1 MHIKKQFVVILLLVI
16 AIGVVASVFMK
27 KQMPADIVLEE
38 EIADLPQKSSI
49 SLDTYLPIVK
59 DNIWH
64 YENKKNDSTLTSWVE
79 FIDND
84 VMQVRFSDGEKSF
97 VKVYI
102 AEEEAIYE
110 VAKVEDV
117 SIKENYT
124 TLRQYKNI
132 VLKLP
137 LVVGNSWVLSDGAV
151 RTISKIGEDYETPIG
166 IQKGIEITTSH
177 DDYKVKEIYA
187 EKIGLIKMD
196 YTSDK
201 TVQNFELTKFEN
213 NTAREEQVTLYI
225 AKKKSGILNKIEQN
239 ISVMTNEEPR
249 HFLTDLLNKVMGTE
263 YITTISNGAIIDKI
277 FLDDED
283 CLYVEMSQDFMDP
296 IYNQEEQKGVIMS
309 LAQTLGHYYS
319 AKYVTISIDGEIYP
333 VKDGQADA
341 KGRIRVLGGAR

>member
-16 AIGVVASVFMK
+16 AVGVVTTIFMK
-27 KQMPADIVLEE
+27 KQMPADILLEE

-49 SLDTYLPIVK
+49 SLDTYFPIVK
-59 DNIWH
+59 DNIWY

-117 SIKENYT
+117 SIKQNYT

-132 VLKLP
+132 ILKLP
-137 LVVGNSWVLSDGAV
+137 LTVGNSWVLSDGAV
-151 RTISKIGEDYETPIG
+151 RTVTKIGEDYETPIG
-166 IQKGIEITTSH
+166 MEKGIEITTLH
-177 DDYKVKEIYA
+177 DDYKVKEVYA
-187 EKIGLIKMD
+187 EKVGLVQLD

-201 TVQNFELTKFEN
+201 MVHNFNLTKFEN
-213 NTAREEQVTLYI
+213 NTAREEKVTLYI
-225 AKKKSGILNKIEQN
+225 AKKKSGILSKIEQN
-239 ISVMTNEEPR
+239 VSVMTNEEPR
-249 HFLTDLLNKVMGTE
+249 HFLTDLLNKVIGTE

-283 CLYVEMSQDFMDP
+283 CLYIEMSQDFMDP
-296 IYNQEEQKGVIMS
+296 IYNTEEQNGVIMS
-309 LAQTLGHYYS
+309 LAQTLGHYYN
-319 AKYVTISIDGEIYP
+319 AKYVKITIEGELYP
-333 VKDGQADA
+333 VKAGQADA